1 MFFGKQPGHG
11 DRVRISKPAIGI
23 ERPAGSLVNGQR
35 PEFLVGQRV
44 NPKDVQIFSRK
55 LRQCN
60 QALNQGSGGGATANP
75 LQSGPEH
82 IIDRSPCFQ
91 ICAPRNY
98 INTSSKGTRR
108 APVRDL
114 YGEKYRDPQ
123 GNADHVDQSQ
133 QFVPGSISDDVAA
146 NHLTSVKWN
155 DKYQMTDGK
164 EY

>member
-1 MFFGKQPGHG
+1 MFFRKQPGHG

-23 ERPAGSLVNGQR
+23 ERPAGPLVNPQR
-35 PEFLVGQRV
+35 PEFLIGQRV
-44 NPKDVQIFSRK
+44 NPQDVQIFSRK
-55 LRQCN
+55 LRQRN

-82 IIDRSPCFQ
+82 IINRSPRFQ

-98 INTSSKGTRR
+98 INTSSKGTGR

-133 QFVPGSISDDVAA
+133 
-146 NHLTSVKWN
+146 
-155 DKYQMTDGK
+155 
-164 EY
+164 